1 MGGLWWIIHKLA
13 TFSSLNSGC
22 HQSNGIRFDL
32 DHLHG
37 LVPVKDGQINRL
49 AWDTSQPKKFQWNHA
64 SSTARHERFKKI
76 RQGILMLVYDFLGVS
91 KHSQG
96 EWSTLAHLFEDILS
110 FSLPKYPNLHLKL
123 QHTESLMELGRT
135 FPQPN
140 PVPQKKKVQWKTF
153 STSKSAP
160 CRLSKHPHTHGLWYL
175 PWIYWNYPLT
185 SSRYESDPQS
195 LWSHLK
201 VFGGG
206 LYHWNFNE

>member
-13 TFSSLNSGC
+13 MFSSLNSGC

-32 DHLHG
+32 DHLHS

-76 RQGILMLVYDFLGVS
+76 DEVMWHKFIFLEFQSTPRANDQLWPISSKIFCLFPFWNFNTPKASWNSVY
-91 KHSQG
+91 
-96 EWSTLAHLFEDILS
+96 
-110 FSLPKYPNLHLKL
+110 
-123 QHTESLMELGRT
+123 RT

-140 PVPQKKKVQWKTF
+140 PVPQKKKGQWKTF

-160 CRLSKHPHTHGLWYL
+160 CRLSKHPHTHGFWYL
-175 PWIYWNYPLT
+175 PWIYWNYPLR
-185 SSRYESDPQS
+185 SSRYETDPQS